1 MPLITGFAGMSVPS
15 LSFWRLEN
23 NKDLRGKDGALVVK
37 NYKHKSG
44 SQKDKTCI
52 EIENLWTSW

>member
-1 MPLITGFAGMSVPS
+1 MPLITGFAGMRVPS
-15 LSFWRLEN
+15 LSFWKLEN

-44 SQKDKTCI
+44 R
-52 EIENLWTSW
+52 L